1 MEVVLNRPATPT
13 LAEITQIAPV
23 IDSAVTADLVDAN
36 GHMSLPHYVT
46 TAVRAVWARKR
57 PLGLDEALE
66 QGITFFVTEQH
77 ARYLGELVRN
87 DRFTAHP
94 RFLAR
99 SRRALHTVTYV
110 VDVTRQR
117 LACSIESVSVCVSK
131 ETRRSVD
138 MTPTLA
144 HNLDAAIRHDAA
156 VPGTHSLCTALWR

>member
-1 MEVVLNRPATPT
+1 MNRPVTPT
-13 LAEITQIAPV
+13 LTEIAQITPV
-23 IDSAVTADLVDAN
+23 LDQVVSDHLVDAN

-46 TAVRAVWARKR
+46 AATRAVWARKR
-57 PLGLDEALE
+57 LLGLDEALE

-77 ARYLGELVRN
+77 ARYLGELVRD

-99 SRRALHTVTYV
+99 SRRGLHTVTYV

-117 LACSIESVSVCVSK
+117 LACSIESVSVSVSK

-138 MTPTLA
+138 MTQTFA
-144 HNLDAAIRHDAA
+144 DNLDAAIRQDAQL
-156 VPGTHSLCTALWR
+156 PGSLSICTDLWR